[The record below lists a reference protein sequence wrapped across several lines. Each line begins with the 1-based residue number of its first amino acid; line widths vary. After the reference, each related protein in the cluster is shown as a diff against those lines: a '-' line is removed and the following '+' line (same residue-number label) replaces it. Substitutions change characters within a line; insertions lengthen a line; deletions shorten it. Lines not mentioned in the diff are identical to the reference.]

1 MDAGLW
7 LSALSIFGLRLI
19 DVSLGTL
26 RMLVLFRGYRL
37 LTWVLSFIQSLVF
50 VIAVGAVLKGASHPV
65 QFAAYASGY
74 ATGTLLGMWLESRL
88 ALGYSYV
95 RIISPAKGALIAQ
108 ALREQG
114 FAVTEVPARGRTG
127 TVGMLETAV
136 ARKDVA
142 EVEHQVHAIDP
153 EAFITVEEIRSPRRG
168 YFRTNSRPS

>member
-1 MDAGLW
+1 MTVSLL

-37 LTWVLSFIQSLVF
+37 LTWVLSFFQSLVF
-50 VIAVGAVLKGASHPV
+50 VIAVGAVLKGASHPI
-65 QFAAYASGY
+65 QFAAYAAGY
-74 ATGTLLGMWLESRL
+74 ATGTLLGMWLEGRL

-95 RIISPAKGALIAQ
+95 RVISPTKGARVAS
-108 ALREQG
+108 ALRDQG
-114 FAVTEVPARGRTG
+114 FAVTELPARGRTG

-142 EVEHQVHAIDP
+142 EVERLVHQIDP

-168 YFRTNSRPS
+168 YFRTTTRPS